1 MNKPTSCF
9 IITALIITILLL
21 STPTTTSAQQLDPVV
36 FFTDNMT
43 SDGTSELISPMEQAL
58 LDRINSA
65 SIAIDAA
72 FYDFN
77 RTSIRDALIAAKE
90 RGVIVR
96 IVADD
101 EAHHENETY
110 RPFFESFNA
119 TDIIVQDDEGFSG
132 IMHNKYFII
141 DGEYLWTGSTNV
153 TDNGFTKN
161 HNNALL
167 FESTELADYYQ
178 TDFNQMWSGFF
189 GTAKTNPLTATLT
202 YNGYPLQ
209 VAFSPTEDVIGSMIE
224 QVNQATTSIDFSIFF
239 FTDDD
244 LANALIAARERGVQ
258 VRGLWDQLGAG
269 NSFSR
274 DDLLCQAGVLVKRE
288 DTLGKMHNKYMVIDA
303 NTASPRTIT
312 GSLNWTG
319 AGNRRNSENSL
330 FIQDPDIA
338 RAYDANFQSMWD
350 QLDVSTFCRQQFFT
364 YLPSVL
370 QMNGPNVRISTI
382 VYNPDGDDTAG
393 EKIILKNEGTE
404 AQSLNGWILRDE
416 AGATYTFADL
426 LLQPQATITL
436 WTKAGTDTITDA
448 AIDLYWGRAG
458 SAIWNNGG
466 DIAQLI
472 NMESIVK
479 DTCSYEGGGVEVDCR
494 NN

>member
-153 TDNGFTKN
+153 TDNGFTKITTTPCFLKAPN
-161 HNNALL
+161 
-167 FESTELADYYQ
+167 
-178 TDFNQMWSGFF
+178 
-189 GTAKTNPLTATLT
+189 
-202 YNGYPLQ
+202 
-209 VAFSPTEDVIGSMIE
+209 SPT
-224 QVNQATTSIDFSIFF
+224 TTKL
-239 FTDDD
+239 T
-244 LANALIAARERGVQ
+244 
-258 VRGLWDQLGAG
+258 
-269 NSFSR
+269 
-274 DDLLCQAGVLVKRE
+274 
-288 DTLGKMHNKYMVIDA
+288 
-303 NTASPRTIT
+303 
-312 GSLNWTG
+312 
-319 AGNRRNSENSL
+319 
-330 FIQDPDIA
+330 
-338 RAYDANFQSMWD
+338 
-350 QLDVSTFCRQQFFT
+350 STKC
-364 YLPSVL
+364 
-370 QMNGPNVRISTI
+370 
-382 VYNPDGDDTAG
+382 
-393 EKIILKNEGTE
+393 
-404 AQSLNGWILRDE
+404 
-416 AGATYTFADL
+416 
-426 LLQPQATITL
+426 
-436 WTKAGTDTITDA
+436 
-448 AIDLYWGRAG
+448 GRA
-458 SAIWNNGG
+458 SLAPPKPI
-466 DIAQLI
+466 
-472 NMESIVK
+472 
-479 DTCSYEGGGVEVDCR
+479 R
-494 NN
+494 